1 MGAYS
6 SSAPEGPKPEHLII
20 EASTVARNLS
30 SKHPNTQ
37 HLANTNHHG
46 TQRSY
51 WIPRLHS
58 QQPGEPIAPIYY
70 ERALCDNNIIE
81 FFMRFHRQMTLR
93 DGQYN

>member
-37 HLANTNHHG
+37 HMANTNHQG
-46 TQRSY
+46 KQLSY
-51 WIPRLHS
+51 WISRLQS
-58 QQPGEPIAPIYY
+58 QQPGEPISPINY
-70 ERALCDNNIIE
+70 ERAHSDNNIIE
-81 FFMRFHRQMTLR
+81 FFMRINRQKTLR